1 MPAMNDLALPSPL
14 ANIHQ
19 YTAVV
24 ERFPRLD
31 ADEEKQLALCL
42 RRDNDL
48 EAAWRLI
55 TANLRH
61 VVHIARGYAGYGL
74 PQEDLI
80 QEGNIGLMHAV
91 RRYDPS
97 RGTRL
102 LSYAAI
108 WIRAQI
114 HDFILRNWRIV
125 KVTTTKAKRKLFYKL
140 RGAKQRLEWL
150 RRDEARSI
158 ADALDVTTDDVI
170 WMDGQLYSRDMPFDR
185 PADCDDERPAP
196 DSYLGDSGL
205 EPAAMVAEAEFRDAV
220 TEALEDALGTLDERS
235 RNIIEARWLA
245 EAEDKATLAE
255 LGERYGVSA
264 ERIRQVES
272 AAIERLRQSLAPRLG
287 VDCA

>member
-1 MPAMNDLALPSPL
+1 MPARNNLALPLPL

-19 YTAVV
+19 YTALV

-31 ADEEKQLALCL
+31 ADEEKELALRL
-42 RRDNDL
+42 ERDNDL

-55 TANLRH
+55 TSNLRH
-61 VVHIARGYAGYGL
+61 VVYIARGYAGYGL

-114 HDFILRNWRIV
+114 HDFILKNWRIV

-140 RGAKQRLEWL
+140 RGSKRRLEWL
-150 RRDEARSI
+150 DRDDARRI

-170 WMDGQLYSRDMPFDR
+170 CMDGQLYSRDVPFDG
-185 PADCDDERPAP
+185 PADSSDERPAP
-196 DSYLGDSGL
+196 DTYLGDSDL
-205 EPAAMVAEAEFRDAV
+205 EPAAIIAEADFRHAA
-220 TEALEDALGTLDERS
+220 TEALEEALETLDERS
-235 RNIIEARWLA
+235 RDIVEARWLV
-245 EAEDKATLAE
+245 ENDDKATLAE

-264 ERIRQVES
+264 ERIRQIES
-272 AAIERLRQSLAPRLG
+272 TAIERLRQALVPRLG